1 MTAYVLAA
9 NANLRDIGN
18 AGIWGSASARAGGDT
33 IDTNGFI
40 FTQDQ
45 DSRYGLSGTTSTSW
59 GNLTI
64 NASKGGEIVFDA
76 RYVRLIPFNAGS
88 GTITAGSTITCGSA
102 TGKVI
107 GIYSAVNTAPVL
119 TGVATGFI
127 KVTAW
132 NGTAFPTS
140 GTYTQ
145 AGYTFTITGA
155 DTAGWIEVVA
165 DEGAS
170 SAFAMNRLGTVRA
183 KGAWYEF
190 AGATTDGTR
199 ATTYQLPTNGSI
211 THCPGVMVQSASATI
226 TAASFS
232 GGSITYTAAA
242 HGFMIGQDVTV
253 TGSSPAG
260 YDCTDLPITAVTT
273 NTFTVTKADVGSAW
287 TSGSTSYVY
296 DFYPNAGTRP
306 ALVANIQTDI
316 VRGKWCWIST
326 AGLVRFG
333 HDGTNSTGG
342 YVVPSGRKLRAANIF
357 TTHCTTA
364 ARTANVAPNV
374 VAGTRFEF
382 NTSGGGVI
390 DFDIVNMAWY
400 MNCAQPYSVSL
411 TNTFTFETIVL
422 TECAQPIAWNN
433 VGIGQ
438 NVTGFT
444 ATTAALVV
452 FGLNFAGGTLRN
464 CTWSRLAQA
473 GATTQ
478 VASWIDCTG
487 FTVTN
492 ERTYSLTKSGNASSG
507 SAIMTRV
514 LNSSFTNT
522 SYIGSGMVTVV
533 GCDTVTWTNTT
544 YVDNIN
550 GTTVVATIPFY
561 LWSLT
566 TAASYSLK
574 FDGVDFGG
582 QAMVQP
588 ASGIV
593 NIGVAG
599 CNDIK
604 LRNGGTA
611 ASPIDMGGPQVDG
624 TFTQATTVVTCTKT
638 AHGLKTGDIIYVLSL
653 TPGASTFTVGSKTL
667 ASAPT
672 ADTFT
677 ITVSTGTEATPRA
690 FTYYPTVAAVL
701 VNFLAS
707 GAANAVK
714 IQRFYAPHL
723 RTGIIATQDNSAN
736 NVLLESVQGD
746 QPLALLNPILNSQLK
761 MVWATPALTKQTSCY
776 GTHFF
781 DYFTTGIP
789 TSMSAQSWARST
801 TTATVTS
808 NGHNLRTGDQIVVT
822 TTSDAAAIIKGV
834 KSITVLTSNT
844 FTFTCLNAGAASG
857 TITYQCINGRVA
869 VEMNEAT
876 ALTSTQVTL
885 ANGAAFTSLG
895 SIYMPMINHQADWT
909 FPYSVRGHKSFPI
922 AEAVML
928 TGTIANYDITY
939 SLDNG
944 TTYYNLYYPR
954 PGGGGA
960 SGASTITMTST
971 TGVASGDY
979 VWGTNVGY
987 NCKVVSVDNATT
999 CTVDTPNL
1007 GTVSGALR
1015 FNHLPSETVSDP
1027 AVGFPLRIRIKTTTA
1042 NTTAFDAVSFYTYS
1056 DATSRAATYDMDTNT
1071 VTLTGLKAGS
1081 EVRCYTGTPGAAAV
1095 EIAGVE
1101 SSGTSFTFTHSS
1113 GGVAGFIQVIS
1124 TGYQAFSFGIDSA
1137 FTYTAADISLPVS
1150 QVLERNYT
1158 P

>member
-1 MTAYVLAA
+1 MATAYTLAA
-9 NANLRDIGN
+9 NATLRDIGT
-18 AGIWGSASARAGGDT
+18 AGIWGVATARTGGDT

-45 DSRYGLSGTTSTSW
+45 DSRYGLSGNTSASW

-64 NASKGGEIVFDA
+64 NAAKGGEIVFDA
-76 RYVRLIPFNAGS
+76 RYVRLIPFNTGS
-88 GTITAGSTITCGSA
+88 GTITAGATITCGSA

-132 NGTAFPTS
+132 NGVAFPTS
-140 GTYTQ
+140 GAYTQ

-170 SAFAMNRLGTVRA
+170 AAFTMNRLGTVRA

-190 AGATTDGTR
+190 AGATTTGTR
-199 ATTYQLPTNGSI
+199 TTQYQVPTNGSL
-211 THCPGVMVQSASATI
+211 THIPGVMVQSAAATI
-226 TAASFS
+226 TAASWT
-232 GGSITYTAAA
+232 GGIATVTAAA
-242 HGFMIGQDVTV
+242 HGFNIGQEVTI
-253 TGSSPAG
+253 TGSTPSG
-260 YDCTDLPITAVTT
+260 YNVSDVAITATTT
-273 NTFTVTKADVGSAW
+273 NTFSYAVASDPGTW
-287 TSGSTSYVY
+287 TSGGSAYVY
-296 DFYPNAGTRP
+296 DFWPAAGSRP

-316 VRGKWCWIST
+316 VRGKWCWVTT
-326 AGLVRFG
+326 AGLLSFG
-333 HDGTNSTGG
+333 YDGTNSTGG
-342 YVVPSGRKLRAANIF
+342 YCPPSGRKLRMANII

-374 VAGTRFEF
+374 VAATRFEF
-382 NTSGGGVI
+382 VTGGGGVI
-390 DFDIVNMAWY
+390 DFDKVNMGWY
-400 MNCAQPYSVSL
+400 MNMAQPYSVSL
-411 TNTFTFETIVL
+411 TNTFTFETLIL

-433 VGIGQ
+433 VGVGQ
-438 NVTGFT
+438 SATALT
-444 ATTAALVV
+444 ATTTALVI
-452 FGLNFAGGTLRN
+452 FGLDFAGGTLKN
-464 CTWSRLAQA
+464 CTWTRLAQA

-478 VASWIDCTG
+478 VASWTDCTG

-492 ERTYSLTKSGNASSG
+492 ERTYSLTKSANASSG

-514 LNSSFTNT
+514 INTTFTNT

-544 YVDNIN
+544 YVDNIL

-574 FDGVDFGG
+574 FDGMDFGG
-582 QAMVQP
+582 QTMVQP

-604 LRNGGTA
+604 VRNIGTA
-611 ASPIDMGGPQVDG
+611 ASPLDMGGAQVDG

-677 ITVSTGTEATPRA
+677 ITVTTGTEATPRA

-701 VNFLAS
+701 VNFLAG
-707 GAANAVK
+707 GAANSVK
-714 IQRFYAPHL
+714 IQRCYAPHL
-723 RTGIIATQDNSAN
+723 RTGLIATQDNSAN
-736 NVLLESVQGD
+736 NILMESVQGD
-746 QPLALLNPILNSQLK
+746 QTLALLNPILNTALK

-789 TSMSAQSWARST
+789 TSMSAQSWARTT

-808 NGHNLRTGDQIVVT
+808 TGHNLRTGDQIVVT

-857 TITYQCINGRVA
+857 TITFQCINGRIA
-869 VEMNEAT
+869 IEMNEAT
-876 ALTSTQVTL
+876 AATSAQVTL
-885 ANGAAFTSLG
+885 SNGAAFTSLG
-895 SIYMPMINHQADWT
+895 SLYMPTINHQAEWT
-909 FPYSVRGHKSFPI
+909 FPYSVRGHKLFPI

-928 TGTIANYDITY
+928 TGTIANYHVTY
-939 SLDNG
+939 SVDGG
-944 TTYYNLYYPR
+944 TTWKNLYYPR

-971 TGVASGDY
+971 TDVASGDY

-999 CTVDTPNL
+999 CTVDTANL
-1007 GTVSGALR
+1007 GTVSGVLR
-1015 FNHLPSETVSDP
+1015 FNQLPSQTIADP
-1027 AVGFPLRIRIKTTTA
+1027 AVGLSLKIRVKTTTA
-1042 NTTAFDAVSFYTYS
+1042 NTTAFDALSVYTYS

-1071 VTLTGLKAGS
+1071 LTFTGLPTGCDAVTLTA
-1081 EVRCYTGTPGAAAV
+1081 
-1095 EIAGVE
+1095 
-1101 SSGTSFTFTHSS
+1101 GTSTILDSKDSMAGTTYSYTYS
-1113 GGVAGFIQVIS
+1113 GAQTVDVGFIKP
-1124 TGYQAFSFGIDSA
+1124 GYVPFYIRNLSLTTTDSS
-1137 FTYTAADISLPVS
+1137 IPVS
-1150 QVLERNYT
+1150 LTLDRNYQ
-1158 P
+1158 

>member
-45 DSRYGLSGTTSTSW
+45 DSRYGLSGNTSASW

-76 RYVRLIPFNAGS
+76 RYVRLIPFNTGS

-132 NGTAFPTS
+132 NGVAFPTS
-140 GTYTQ
+140 GAYTQ

-155 DTAGWIEVVA
+155 NTAGWIEVVA

-170 SAFAMNRLGTVRA
+170 AAFAMNRLGTVRA

-190 AGATTDGTR
+190 AGATTTGTR
-199 ATTYQLPTNGSI
+199 TSTYQVPTNGSL
-211 THCPGVMVQSASATI
+211 THIPGVMVQSASATI

-242 HGFMIGQDVTV
+242 HGFNIGQEVTV

-260 YDCTDLPITAVTT
+260 YDCADLAITAVTT

-287 TSGSTSYVY
+287 TSGSTAYVY
-296 DFYPNAGTRP
+296 DFWPAAGSRP

-316 VRGKWCWIST
+316 VRGKWCWVTT
-326 AGLVRFG
+326 AGLLSFG
-333 HDGTNSTGG
+333 YDGTNSTGG
-342 YVVPSGRKLRAANIF
+342 YCPPSGRKLRMANII

-374 VAGTRFEF
+374 VAATRFEF

-390 DFDIVNMAWY
+390 DFDKVNMAWY

-411 TNTFTFETIVL
+411 TNTFTFETLIL

-438 NVTGFT
+438 SAT
-444 ATTAALVV
+444 ALTAVTTALVI
-452 FGLNFAGGTLRN
+452 FGLDFAGGTMRN
-464 CTWSRLAQA
+464 CTWTRLAQA

-478 VASWIDCTG
+478 VASWTDCTG

-492 ERTYSLTKSGNASSG
+492 ERTYSLTKSANASSG

-514 LNSSFTNT
+514 LNTTFTNT
-522 SYIGSGMVTVV
+522 SYVGSGMVTVV

-544 YVDNIN
+544 YVDNIL

-582 QAMVQP
+582 QTLVQP
-588 ASGIV
+588 ASGLV

-604 LRNGGTA
+604 LRNVGTA
-611 ASPIDMGGPQVDG
+611 ASPLDMGGAQVDG

-653 TPGASTFTVGSKTL
+653 TAGGTFSVGSKTL

-677 ITVSTGTEATPRA
+677 ITATSGTAASPLA
-690 FTYYPTVAAVL
+690 FSYYPTMAAVL

-714 IQRFYAPHL
+714 IQRCYAPHL

-746 QPLALLNPILNSQLK
+746 QPLALLNPILNAQLK

-781 DYFTTGIP
+781 DYYTTGIP
-789 TSMSAQSWARST
+789 TSMSGQSWARTT

-808 NGHNLRTGDQIVVT
+808 AGHNLRTGDQIVVT

-834 KSITVLTSNT
+834 KSITVLTSST

-876 ALTSTQVTL
+876 AATSSQVTL

-895 SIYMPMINHQADWT
+895 SIYMPTINHQADWI

-939 SLDNG
+939 SMDG
-944 TTYYNLYYPR
+944 GATYYNLYYPR
-954 PGGGGA
+954 AGGGGA
-960 SGASTITMTST
+960 NGATTITMTST
-971 TGVASGDY
+971 TGVAAGDY

-987 NCKVVSVDNATT
+987 NCKVLSVDNATT
-999 CTVDTPNL
+999 CTVDTANI
-1007 GTVSGALR
+1007 GTVSGVLR
-1015 FNHLPSETVSDP
+1015 FNHLPSATVADP
-1027 AVGFPLRIRIKTTTA
+1027 TLGFPLRIRVKTTTA
-1042 NTTAFDAVSFYTYS
+1042 NTAAFDALSFYTYS
-1056 DATSRAATYDMDTNT
+1056 DATARAATYALDTAA
-1071 VTLTGLKAGS
+1071 VTITGLVTGSRVKATKVS
-1081 EVRCYTGTPGAAAV
+1081 DGTVLANQA
-1095 EIAGVE
+1095 E
-1101 SSGTSFTFTHSS
+1101 SSGAVTFNTDYVGAINIEARKASGSPYYIPWVTQITS
-1113 GGVAGFIQVIS
+1113 VANA
-1124 TGYQAFSFGIDSA
+1124 TTSA
-1137 FTYTAADISLPVS
+1137 TALQQLD
-1150 QVLERNYT
+1150 E
-1158 P
+1158 